1 MNAAANT
8 PAVSFGARRPS
19 MRKAEHLRFAILA
32 AQREG
37 NRLLIQALKPHGITP
52 SQAEVLRLLQQH
64 GPLSLNGLG
73 QLLVCESGTNPS
85 RLVER
90 VVAAGLVERR
100 TDPTDRR
107 YLNLSL
113 TPEGERL
120 ATEVAGVEE
129 RLYASLDAAAVG
141 LDADALLAFLHRF
154 IDALPSGE
162 ALNKRLG
169 LD

>member
-1 MNAAANT
+1 
-8 PAVSFGARRPS
+8 
-19 MRKAEHLRFAILA
+19 MREAEHLRFAILA

-37 NRLLIQALKPHGITP
+37 NRLLTQALKPHGITS

-90 VVAAGLVERR
+90 TVAAGLVERR
-100 TDPTDRR
+100 TDAEDRR
-107 YLNLSL
+107 YLQLSL

-120 ATEVAGVEE
+120 ATAVAGIEE
-129 RLYASLDAAAVG
+129 DMYA
-141 LDADALLAFLHRF
+141 F
-154 IDALPSGE
+154 IDAVSSDPETDAVLEVLHKLVDTLPSGE
-162 ALNKRLG
+162 ALNKRIN

>member
-1 MNAAANT
+1 
-8 PAVSFGARRPS
+8 

-64 GPLSLNGLG
+64 GTLSLNGLG

-90 VVAAGLVERR
+90 VVAAELVERR
-100 TDPTDRR
+100 TDDADRR
-107 YLNLSL
+107 YLQLSL

-120 ATEVAGVEE
+120 ATAVAEIEE
-129 RLYASLDAAAVG
+129 FLYASMEAASEG
-141 LDADALLAFLHRF
+141 LDTDAMLKFLHNF
-154 IDALPSGE
+154 IDPLPSGK
-162 ALNKRLG
+162 ALNKRLD

>member
-1 MNAAANT
+1 
-8 PAVSFGARRPS
+8 

-64 GPLSLNGLG
+64 GTLSLNGLG

-100 TDPTDRR
+100 ADAEDRR
-107 YLNLSL
+107 YVQLSL
-113 TPEGERL
+113 TPEGARL
-120 ATEVAGVEE
+120 ATEVAGIEE
-129 RLYASLDAAAVG
+129 FLYAAMDAACEG
-141 LDADALLAFLHRF
+141 LDTDAMLRFLHSF
-154 IDALPSGE
+154 IDPLPSGE
-162 ALNKRLG
+162 ALNKRLA

>member
-1 MNAAANT
+1 M
-8 PAVSFGARRPS
+8 RR
-19 MRKAEHLRFAILA
+19 AEHLRFAILA

-64 GPLSLNGLG
+64 GTLSLSGLG

-100 TDPTDRR
+100 TDEVDRR
-107 YLNLSL
+107 YLHLSL
-113 TPEGERL
+113 TAEGERL
-120 ATEVAGVEE
+120 ATEVAGIEE
-129 RLYASLDAAAVG
+129 FLYAGMDAACEG
-141 LDADALLAFLHRF
+141 LDTDAMLAFLHRF
-154 IDALPSGE
+154 IDDLPSGQ

>member
-1 MNAAANT
+1 
-8 PAVSFGARRPS
+8 

-64 GPLSLNGLG
+64 GTLSLNGLG

-85 RLVER
+85 RLVDR

-100 TDPTDRR
+100 TDAEDRR
-107 YLNLSL
+107 YLQLSL
-113 TPEGERL
+113 TPEGRR
-120 ATEVAGVEE
+120 VAGAVAEIEE
-129 RLYASLDAAAVG
+129 LLYTGMDAAAEG
-141 LDADALLAFLHRF
+141 LDTDALLAFLHRF
-154 IDALPSGE
+154 VDPLPSGE
-162 ALNKRLG
+162 ALNKRLA

>member
-1 MNAAANT
+1 
-8 PAVSFGARRPS
+8 
-19 MRKAEHLRFAILA
+19 MRNAEHLRFAILA

-37 NRLLIQALKPHGITP
+37 NRLLIQALRPHGITP

-64 GPLSLNGLG
+64 GTLTLNGLG

-90 VVAAGLVERR
+90 VVTAGLVERR
-100 TDPTDRR
+100 TDDADRR
-107 YLNLSL
+107 YLQLSL

-120 ATEVAGVEE
+120 ATEVAGIEE
-129 RLYASLDAAAVG
+129 FLYAAMDAACEG
-141 LDADALLAFLHRF
+141 LDTDAMLTFLHRF
-154 IDALPSGE
+154 IDPLPSGE

>member
-1 MNAAANT
+1 M
-8 PAVSFGARRPS
+8 RR
-19 MRKAEHLRFAILA
+19 AEHLRFAILA

-37 NRLLIQALKPHGITP
+37 NRLLIQALKPHSITP

-64 GPLSLNGLG
+64 GTLSLNGLG

-85 RLVER
+85 RLVDR

-100 TDPTDRR
+100 TAAEDRR
-107 YLNLSL
+107 YLHLSL

-120 ATEVAGVEE
+120 ATEVAGIEE
-129 RLYASLDAAAVG
+129 LLYASMDAACEG
-141 LDADALLAFLHRF
+141 LDTNAMLAFLHNF
-154 IDALPSGE
+154 IDTLPSGK
-162 ALNKRLG
+162 ALNKRLD

>member
-1 MNAAANT
+1 
-8 PAVSFGARRPS
+8 

-32 AQREG
+32 VQREG

-64 GPLSLNGLG
+64 GTLSLSGLG

-100 TDPTDRR
+100 TDAEDRR
-107 YLNLSL
+107 YLHLSL
-113 TPEGERL
+113 TPEGER
-120 ATEVAGVEE
+120 V
-129 RLYASLDAAAVG
+129 AAAVAAIEED
-141 LDADALLAFLHRF
+141 LYTF
-154 IDALPSGE
+154 IDAASDGLDTDAVLQFLHNVIDPLPAGQ
-162 ALNKRLG
+162 ALNKRLN

>member
-1 MNAAANT
+1 
-8 PAVSFGARRPS
+8 

-64 GPLSLNGLG
+64 GTLSLNGLG

-90 VVAAGLVERR
+90 AVAAGLVERR
-100 TDPTDRR
+100 TDAADRR
-107 YLNLSL
+107 YLQLSL

-120 ATEVAGVEE
+120 AIAVARIEE
-129 RLYASLDAAAVG
+129 ALYTSIDAASEG
-141 LDADALLAFLHRF
+141 LETDALLEFLHNF
-154 IDALPSGE
+154 VDTLPSGK
-162 ALNKRLG
+162 ALNKRLSLEG
-169 LD
+169 

>member
-1 MNAAANT
+1 
-8 PAVSFGARRPS
+8 

-64 GPLSLNGLG
+64 GTLSLNGLG

-90 VVAAGLVERR
+90 TVAAGLVERR
-100 TDPTDRR
+100 TDAEDRR
-107 YLNLSL
+107 YLQLRL

-120 ATEVAGVEE
+120 ATAVAGIEE
-129 RLYASLDAAAVG
+129 DIYA
-141 LDADALLAFLHRF
+141 F
-154 IDALPSGE
+154 IDAVANDSETDTILEFLHKLIDTLPAGE
-162 ALNKRLG
+162 ALNKRLN

>member
-1 MNAAANT
+1 
-8 PAVSFGARRPS
+8 V
-19 MRKAEHLRFAILA
+19 RKAEHLRFAILA

-64 GPLSLNGLG
+64 GTLSLNGLG

-85 RLVER
+85 RLVDR

-100 TDPTDRR
+100 TDDADRR
-107 YLNLSL
+107 YLHLSL
-113 TPEGERL
+113 TPEGQRL
-120 ATEVAGVEE
+120 ATEVAGIEQA
-129 RLYASLDAAAVG
+129 LYAGLDAACEG
-141 LDADALLAFLHRF
+141 LDTDAMLTFLHRF
-154 IDALPSGE
+154 IDPLPSGQ

-169 LD
+169 RD

>member
-1 MNAAANT
+1 
-8 PAVSFGARRPS
+8 

-64 GPLSLNGLG
+64 GTLSLNGLG
-73 QLLVCESGTNPS
+73 QLLVCENGTNPS

-100 TDPTDRR
+100 TDAADRR
-107 YLNLSL
+107 YLQLSL
-113 TPEGERL
+113 TPEGEHL
-120 ATEVAGVEE
+120 ATAVAGIEDS
-129 RLYASLDAAAVG
+129 LYAAMDAACQG
-141 LDADALLAFLHRF
+141 LDTDAMLTFLHNF
-154 IDALPSGE
+154 IDSLPSGE
-162 ALNKRLG
+162 ALNRRLA

>member
-1 MNAAANT
+1 
-8 PAVSFGARRPS
+8 

-64 GPLSLNGLG
+64 GTLSLNGLG

-90 VVAAGLVERR
+90 TVAAGLVERR
-100 TDPTDRR
+100 TDAEDRR
-107 YLNLSL
+107 YIQLSL

-120 ATEVAGVEE
+120 ATEVAAIEE
-129 RLYASLDAAAVG
+129 FLYASMDAVSEG
-141 LDADALLAFLHRF
+141 LDIDAVLEFLHKLV
-154 IDALPSGE
+154 DPLPSGE
-162 ALNKRLG
+162 ALNKRLD

>member
-1 MNAAANT
+1 
-8 PAVSFGARRPS
+8 
-19 MRKAEHLRFAILA
+19 MRKAEHLRLAILA

-64 GPLSLNGLG
+64 STLSLNGLG
-73 QLLVCESGTNPS
+73 QLLVCESGTSPS

-100 TDPTDRR
+100 TDSGDRR
-107 YLNLSL
+107 YVHLTL

-120 ATEVAGVEE
+120 ATEVAGIEDS
-129 RLYASLDAAAVG
+129 LYAALDAAGEG
-141 LDADALLAFLHRF
+141 LDTDAMLTFLHNF
-154 IDALPSGE
+154 IDPLPSGA
-162 ALNKRLG
+162 ALNKRL
-169 LD
+169 DQ

>member
-1 MNAAANT
+1 
-8 PAVSFGARRPS
+8 

-64 GPLSLNGLG
+64 GTLSLNGLG
-73 QLLVCESGTNPS
+73 RLLVCESGTNPS
-85 RLVER
+85 RLVDR

-100 TDPTDRR
+100 TDAEDRR
-107 YLNLSL
+107 YLHLSL

-120 ATEVAGVEE
+120 ATAVAAIEE
-129 RLYASLDAAAVG
+129 DVYAFIDTASEGLETDAV
-141 LDADALLAFLHRF
+141 LEFLHNLV
-154 IDALPSGE
+154 DPLPSGQ
-162 ALNKRLG
+162 ALNRRLG
-169 LD
+169 LDRPDGD